1 MKSLVKDEAA
11 MNVLRLDARLNNILE
26 YIARLK
32 VALTRID
39 QELWPEDKLQ
49 NDLESLMARL
59 NEVPSRVQ
67 AWKKSAARCRADVA
81 LSIVR
86 VHCKDA
92 KEEKLKAL
100 QVANTKRP
108 HFESFMQTFIEV
120 ATRIDDGID
129 LDTFVEPTSPPPAE

>member
-1 MKSLVKDEAA
+1 MTL
-11 MNVLRLDARLNNILE
+11 
-26 YIARLK
+26 
-32 VALTRID
+32 
-39 QELWPEDKLQ
+39 
-49 NDLESLMARL
+49 L

-100 QVANTKRP
+100 QVANTKKIQ
-108 HFESFMQTFIEV
+108 FESFMETSIE
-120 ATRIDDGID
+120 ADTRIADGID
-129 LDTFVEPTSPPPAE
+129 LDTFVEPASPPSAE